1 MHARI
6 DQIVAFVLCV
16 AALCLPP
23 VAVALELG
31 NVIFETAPAKLLAIS
46 REAGPS
52 FLRLTGGIAFA
63 NEAEGRDGSVVSA
76 LRYDPAAA
84 DGSRLIVTITRPD
97 GSTQNVTGALFDWE
111 LVPVARHAGDNNDA
125 AFTYFGELESAERE
139 REALAEG
146 FRVLNYHEAFENT
159 LIGLRLMQL
168 DFLMISAL
176 QSDAMY
182 LPKEAGKTLLGNGE
196 AEYLLIGDEIE
207 AGVRRYEQE
216 NFVRLEAFKAKA
228 DPIVLNQSYRSYVA
242 GDYELDSPTFEI
254 NSAGELEFSGGIYW
268 YFWNDPEA
276 AAIETNID
284 LYNQMVRLY
293 NYLDVLEG
301 ADEAPAAEEA
311 GLSVEERARY
321 RDYATQAINKSS
333 DEIKKQAATLDALNA
348 DTDRDVND
356 IPEVSRQLNQY
367 LREYQGLNPLIL
379 RAGDRVA
386 WYSALFRHFK
396 VRAPKAYKVF
406 VERLDGVAVLPAVT
420 TPTLV
425 KPAAPSQE
433 KN

>member
-6 DQIVAFVLCV
+6 NQIVAFALCV

-23 VAVALELG
+23 VAAALELG
-31 NVIFETAPAKLLAIS
+31 NAIFGNAPAKPLAIS
-46 REAGPS
+46 RDAGPS

-76 LRYDPAAA
+76 LRYDPAAP
-84 DGSRLIVTITRPD
+84 DGSRLSVTITRPD
-97 GSTQNVTGALFDWE
+97 GSTQDVSGALFDWE
-111 LVPVARHAGDNNDA
+111 LVPVARHAGDVNDA

-146 FRVLNYHEAFENT
+146 FRVLNYHEAFANT

-196 AEYLLIGDEIE
+196 AESLFIGDAIE
-207 AGVRRYEQE
+207 AGVRQYEQA
-216 NFVRLEAFKAKA
+216 NFARLAAFKAKT

-242 GDYELDSPTFEI
+242 GDYERASPTFAI
-254 NSAGELEFSGGIYW
+254 NSAGELEFSSGIYW

-284 LYNQMVRLY
+284 FYNQMVRIY
-293 NYLDVLEG
+293 NYLDG
-301 ADEAPAAEEA
+301 ADETLAAEQT
-311 GLSVEERARY
+311 GLSVDEQARY
-321 RDYATQAINKSS
+321 RDYANQAIDKSS
-333 DEIKKQAATLDALNA
+333 DEIKKQAARLEAINA
-348 DTDRDVND
+348 DTDREVNE
-356 IPEVSRQLNQY
+356 IPAVSRQLNQY

-386 WYSALFRHFK
+386 WYSALFRHFE
-396 VRAPKAYKVF
+396 VRDPKAYQVF

-425 KPAAPSQE
+425 KAGVPSQE
-433 KN
+433 IN